1 MKQTVHSLLAQSL
14 RRHADREAIVAPGRR
29 PLSYADLGRQLEDD
43 RAFLRRAGFGARS
56 RIGVAMPPGPEG
68 LAVIAAVSAS
78 AACAPLEPELDQ
90 GTLERL
96 AKAMQIEALVVAEGS
111 TSSAARAART
121 LGMPLIE
128 VAVPADSP
136 AGAHALR
143 TDARRA
149 PAPPDLPGPDDL
161 AFVWHTSG
169 TTGVPKIVAYEQWRI
184 CFDVRKRIER
194 RRIDSSDRCL
204 VTSTPGSAAT
214 ARLAVLT
221 NLAAGAAA
229 IHPGDLKAESV
240 LAAIESLA
248 PTYFL
253 AAPALHS
260 RLLELVEKRGR
271 PPTHRLRAVYSSFAE
286 QPPQVRS
293 RLERALGVPMV
304 VVYGM
309 TEVGGIA
316 ETPVPSETAPP
327 RSVGRPH
334 VEVAIADDRGGF
346 LAAGHEGEVWVRGP
360 EVIEAY
366 ESPPEANREAFRDGW
381 FRTGD
386 CGFLDERGFLHLT
399 GRIKDI
405 INRGGVKVS
414 PAEVEFA
421 LESHPAVREA
431 AVFARRHPT
440 LGEDVCAAV
449 VFDDGRSASEADL
462 RRFLRQRLSAQKV
475 PTRIVTA
482 PALPRNPAGKL
493 QRTELPAFGEALLE
507 QSRQP
512 PQGPQE
518 EQVAG
523 IFRRLLRV
531 DDIGRHDHFFDRG
544 GDSLRAVEL
553 LEQVKERFK
562 VSLSMDTVLEN
573 ASVAGLAKVISESG
587 GVAGEPTSGST

>member
-14 RRHADREAIVAPGRR
+14 QRHADREAFVATGRR
-29 PLSYADLGRQLEDD
+29 SLTYAELGRQLRDD
-43 RAFLRRAGFGARS
+43 HAFLRGAGFGARS

-96 AKAMQIEALVVAEGS
+96 TKAMRIEALVVAEGS
-111 TSSAARAART
+111 TSSAARAARA

-143 TDARRA
+143 TDSRRDA
-149 PAPPDLPGPDDL
+149 APPDLPGPDDL

-169 TTGVPKIVAYEQWRI
+169 TTGMPKVVAYEQWRI

-204 VTSTPGSAAT
+204 VTSTLGSAAT
-214 ARLAVLT
+214 ARLAVLS
-221 NLAAGAAA
+221 NLAAGAAV
-229 IHPGDLKAESV
+229 IHPRDLNAESV

-271 PPTHRLRAVYSSFAE
+271 PPAHRLRAVYSSFAE

-293 RLERALGVPMV
+293 RLEQVLGVPII

-316 ETPVPSETAPP
+316 ETLPSEGAPP

-334 VEVAIADDRGGF
+334 VEVAIADDRGGL

-386 CGFLDERGFLHLT
+386 CGFVDERGFLHLT
-399 GRIKDI
+399 GRIKDA

-462 RRFLRQRLSAQKV
+462 RRFLRQRLSAQKT
-475 PTRIVTA
+475 PTRIVAA
-482 PALPRNPAGKL
+482 PTLPRNPAGKL
-493 QRTELPAFGEALLE
+493 RRTELAAFGEALLE

-512 PQGPQE
+512 PQGPYE
-518 EQVAG
+518 EQVAR
-523 IFRRLLRV
+523 IFRQLLRV
-531 DDIGRHDHFFDRG
+531 DDIGRHDQFFDRG

-553 LEQVKERFK
+553 LEQVKERFA

-587 GVAGEPTSGST
+587 GVTGKPTSGST

>member
-1 MKQTVHSLLAQSL
+1 
-14 RRHADREAIVAPGRR
+14 VAGIFR
-29 PLSYADLGRQLEDD
+29 
-43 RAFLRRAGFGARS
+43 
-56 RIGVAMPPGPEG
+56 
-68 LAVIAAVSAS
+68 
-78 AACAPLEPELDQ
+78 
-90 GTLERL
+90 
-96 AKAMQIEALVVAEGS
+96 
-111 TSSAARAART
+111 
-121 LGMPLIE
+121 
-128 VAVPADSP
+128 
-136 AGAHALR
+136 
-143 TDARRA
+143 
-149 PAPPDLPGPDDL
+149 
-161 AFVWHTSG
+161 
-169 TTGVPKIVAYEQWRI
+169 
-184 CFDVRKRIER
+184 
-194 RRIDSSDRCL
+194 
-204 VTSTPGSAAT
+204 
-214 ARLAVLT
+214 
-221 NLAAGAAA
+221 
-229 IHPGDLKAESV
+229 
-240 LAAIESLA
+240 
-248 PTYFL
+248 
-253 AAPALHS
+253 
-260 RLLELVEKRGR
+260 RLLRVDDIGR
-271 PPTHRLRAVYSSFAE
+271 HDHFF
-286 QPPQVRS
+286 
-293 RLERALGVPMV
+293 
-304 VVYGM
+304 
-309 TEVGGIA
+309 
-316 ETPVPSETAPP
+316 
-327 RSVGRPH
+327 
-334 VEVAIADDRGGF
+334 DRGGF

-421 LESHPAVREA
+421 LGSHPAVREA